1 MLKKVGMIALLMLLV
16 AAPAAQADWLFT
28 PGLGTTFGA
37 DTHGREHPIL
47 SAGIGWVDEERFGW
61 ELDLGFAPDFFEGD
75 HETFVFNGD
84 SHVGTL
90 MVNALLGIPGAFEG
104 GGVHPFLTGGVGV
117 MQMRAVTE
125 AGPDEDL
132 FETLVHEV
140 GFNVGGGAVAFF
152 GDSIGIRGE
161 VRYISSFQ
169 NGLPSW
175 TQGLDVD
182 VAPGRFDFLRATF
195 GVTFRFPD

>member
-1 MLKKVGMIALLMLLV
+1 MLRTAMVVVLVLV
-16 AAPAAQADWLFT
+16 AAPRAAQADWLFT

-47 SAGIGWVDEERFGW
+47 SAGIGWVDDERFGW
-61 ELDLGFAPDFFEGD
+61 ELDLGFAPDFFEGEHD
-75 HETFVFNGD
+75 TFVFDGD

-90 MVNALLGIPGAFEG
+90 MVNALLGVPGADAG
-104 GGVHPFLTGGVGV
+104 RGVHPFVTGGIGV
-117 MQMRAVTE
+117 MQMRAVTD
-125 AGPDEDL
+125 AGPEEAL
-132 FETLVHEV
+132 FESLTHEV
-140 GFNVGGGAVAFF
+140 GFNVGAGAIAFF
-152 GDSIGIRGE
+152 GDGIGIRGD

-169 NGLPSW
+169 NGIPSW
-175 TQGLDVD
+175 TRGIGVD